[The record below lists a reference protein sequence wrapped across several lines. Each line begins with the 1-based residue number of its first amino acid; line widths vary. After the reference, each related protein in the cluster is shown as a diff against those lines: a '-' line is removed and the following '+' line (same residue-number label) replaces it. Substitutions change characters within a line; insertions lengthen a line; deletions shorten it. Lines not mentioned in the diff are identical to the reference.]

1 MSADFLNR
9 LFSLSGQSAV
19 VIGGTGV
26 VGGAIAE
33 GLARAGAYV
42 IVAGQNVQRGY
53 QRVDVLRALAS
64 QGGFLPVDVAS
75 RDSTDGLL
83 DAALDECGVVDMLV
97 NCPSEELSA
106 DEPTSVD
113 DHSHCVQV
121 ACEAFAPKM
130 ARQEHGGAIL
140 NVAVAANAAAVDRT
154 VVEFTQRLAVQYA
167 PRGVRINAICAGPL
181 SAVEGGPLLVGQSGE
196 QAVNPT
202 PMARAGHPDELVG
215 AALLLLSRSAGSFIT
230 GASLA
235 IDGGLSAQ

>member
-42 IVAGQNVQRGY
+42 IVAGKNVQRGY

-64 QGGFLPVDVAS
+64 QGGFLPVDVTS
-75 RDSTDGLL
+75 RDSMGGLL
-83 DAALDECGVVDMLV
+83 DAAFDECGVVDMLV
-97 NCPSEELSA
+97 NFPSEEFSA
-106 DEPTSVD
+106 DELQSVE
-113 DHSHCVQV
+113 DHFKSVQL

-140 NVAVAANAAAVDRT
+140 NIDVTGDDHTIIA
-154 VVEFTQRLAVQYA
+154 FTRRLAVQYA
-167 PRGVRINAICAGPL
+167 PRGVRINAICPGPL
-181 SAVEGGPLLVGQSGE
+181 SAVEDGPLLVDQSGE
-196 QAVNPT
+196 QAANPT

-230 GASLA
+230 GAALP